1 MTKQD
6 AIKDFISI
14 GISQYDDYWSMQ
26 ESWTLFV
33 DNLVRDGQVSD
44 SRASNWGNPTTP
56 EKFKAWKKRN
66 S

>member
-6 AIKDFISI
+6 AIKGFTSE
-14 GISQYDDYWSMQ
+14 GVSQYDDYWSMQ
-26 ESWTLFV
+26 ECWTMFV
-33 DNLVRDGQVSD
+33 NNLVSEGQVSQ
-44 SRASNWGNPTTP
+44 SRASSWGNPTTP